1 MARSDA
7 YKGSEESPVKKYLEW
22 ASNDKCF
29 SSYNK
34 ETGLREKI
42 TVPLKFVHLDELAT
56 IRGYIE
62 INKVGQ
68 RIYSNEV
75 RSTKN
80 EPFVVKTKSGEL
92 ASGLYSEIKEK
103 VNALGGNYNTSLYA
117 YLDGEV
123 VGIFFKGSAL
133 SKWADFSRENKKT
146 FLGSYIEV
154 TGALAG
160 KKGAVSFTTPIFQA
174 GGAIDKAV
182 SESAEEAYDQ
192 LQAFL
197 KSRKDTDRSDVMSHP
212 EEPVHAIF
220 TEAPDQ
226 TFAKVED
233 NPLPF

>member
-29 SSYNK
+29 TSYDR
-34 ETGLREKI
+34 ETGGKNKI
-42 TVPLKFVHLDELAT
+42 AVPLKFVHLDELAT

-68 RIYSNEV
+68 RVYSNEV

-80 EPFVVKTKSGEL
+80 EPFVVRTKTNEL
-92 ASGLYSEIKEK
+92 ISGLYSEIKEK
-103 VNALGGNYNTSLYA
+103 VNSLGGNYNTGIYA
-117 YLDGEV
+117 FFEGEV
-123 VGIFFKGSAL
+123 VEIFLKGSAL
-133 SKWADFSRENKKT
+133 SKWSDFSRENKKT
-146 FLGSYIEV
+146 FLGSYVEV
-154 TGALAG
+154 TGSLAG
-160 KKGAVSFTTPIFQA
+160 KKGAVTFTTPVFQA
-174 GGAIDKAV
+174 GGVIDKAI

-192 LQAFL
+192 LQAYL
-197 KSRKDTDRSDVMSHP
+197 KSRKDTDRGEVMSHP